1 MGEFERLSEY
11 YDLIYQRMV
20 DYDRECDIL
29 EKIFAEHS
37 RETVRSILDVGCG
50 TGSHALILS
59 KRGYGVTGIDISKAM
74 IEKANMK
81 AEREKVEVEFFVQ
94 DLRNMNLDREFDC
107 AICMF
112 GGFGYILR
120 SEGLA
125 GLFSGLKRH
134 LIEDGLFVF
143 EFWSVGGLK
152 PTPYKSWTKIQ
163 NQALT
168 LYRLSESNF
177 DHQTHILNIDMH
189 FIVIRNDRLAEEFTE
204 THRIRCY
211 TLPEMQQHLNK
222 NGFELLFAY
231 DWDSKE
237 TVELMVPKKETFR
250 ILVISRKQRETH
262 KE

>member
-1 MGEFERLSEY
+1 MGEFEKFSEY
-11 YDLIYQRMV
+11 YDLIYERMV

-29 EKIFAEHS
+29 EKIFTEHS

-59 KRGYGVTGIDISKAM
+59 KRGYSVAGTDISKAM
-74 IEKANMK
+74 IKKANMK
-81 AEREKVEVEFFVQ
+81 AEREKVEVEFLVQ
-94 DLRNMNLDREFDC
+94 DMRNLNLDREFDC

-112 GGFGYILR
+112 GGFGYVLTP
-120 SEGLA
+120 EGLA
-125 GLFSGLKRH
+125 SLFSGLKRH
-134 LIEDGLFVF
+134 LIKDGLFAF
-143 EFWSVGGLK
+143 EFWNVGGLK
-152 PTPYKSWTKIQ
+152 PTPYRSWTKIQ
-163 NQALT
+163 NETLT

-177 DHQTHILNIDMH
+177 DRQTDILDIDMH

-211 TLPEMQQHLNK
+211 TLPEMQQHLSK

-231 DWDSKE
+231 DWDSKKM
-237 TVELMVPKKETFR
+237 VELAVPKKETFR
-250 ILVISRKQRETH
+250 ILAISRKQRRTH

>member
-1 MGEFERLSEY
+1 MGEFERFSEY

-20 DYDRECDIL
+20 DYEKECDVL
-29 EKIFAEHS
+29 ERVFAEHS
-37 RETVRSILDVGCG
+37 CETVRSILDVGCG

-59 KRGYGVTGIDISKAM
+59 KRGYSVTGIDVSKVM

-94 DLRNMNLDREFDC
+94 DMRNMNLDREFDC

-112 GGFGYILR
+112 GGFGYILT

-125 GLFSGLKRH
+125 SLFSGLRRH
-134 LIEDGLFVF
+134 LIKDGLFVF
-143 EFWSVGGLK
+143 EFWNVGGLK

-163 NQALT
+163 NETLT
-168 LYRLSESNF
+168 LYRLSESNS
-177 DHQTHILNIDMH
+177 DHQTDILDIDMH

-222 NGFELLFAY
+222 NGYELLSAY

-237 TVELMVPKKETFR
+237 IVEPTVPKKETFR
-250 ILVISRKQRETH
+250 ILAISRKQQGTR